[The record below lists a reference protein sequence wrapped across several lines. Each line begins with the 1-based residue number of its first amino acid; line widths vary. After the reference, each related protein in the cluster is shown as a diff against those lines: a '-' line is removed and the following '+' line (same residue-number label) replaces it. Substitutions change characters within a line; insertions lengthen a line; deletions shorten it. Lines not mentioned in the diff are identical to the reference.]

1 VKDDHGESI
10 DQMRSWTLTGWGI
23 SIACLHRLSRVRAY
37 VPPHIQIQP
46 VLPGLT
52 LGGYYGLHYH
62 DSPIGPYDELVVFPA
77 LVSFGGRVGCYVSH
91 RFVNSERALS
101 ARWPSWHG
109 PRELRRI
116 ETSREDRQW
125 RFEMFEAGHVA
136 FAARG
141 RIIAP
146 AFPFHFSVPFIDDV
160 SGQIVWYSGLFDT
173 EIQLTTARVII
184 DPESQLGRL
193 KPGRRLFSIGFRS
206 LRIALGDPIT
216 VTESLV
222 RPLVRAAPAMSIQG
236 VAQLYAERGDIPM

>member
-1 VKDDHGESI
+1 
-10 DQMRSWTLTGWGI
+10 MRSWTLTGWGI

-37 VPPHIQIQP
+37 VPPHFQILP
-46 VLPGLT
+46 MLPGLT

-62 DSPIGPYDELVVFPA
+62 DSPIGPYDELVVSPA
-77 LVSFGGRVGCYVSH
+77 LVSVGGKVGCYVSH
-91 RFVNSERALS
+91 RFVNSERALHS
-101 ARWPSWHG
+101 HWPSWHW

-116 ETSREDRQW
+116 ETSLGDRQW
-125 RFEMFEAGHVA
+125 RFQVFEAGRIA

-146 AFPFHFSVPFIDDV
+146 AFPLHFSVPFIDDV

-173 EIQLTTARVII
+173 EIQLTTARVTI

-216 VTESLV
+216 VTEPLV
-222 RPLVRAAPAMSIQG
+222 RPLARTAPAMSIQSMT
-236 VAQLYAERGDIPM
+236 QLHIDRDGIPM